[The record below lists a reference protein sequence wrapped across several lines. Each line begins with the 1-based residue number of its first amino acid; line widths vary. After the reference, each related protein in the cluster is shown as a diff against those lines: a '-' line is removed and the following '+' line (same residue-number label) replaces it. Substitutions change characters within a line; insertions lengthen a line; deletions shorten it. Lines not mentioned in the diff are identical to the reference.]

1 MPLPGDLDP
10 GATLVGIHGR
20 AAAVLPWPLVVRH
33 GFIMGPSDSGKTRG
47 FFLPNCLLNRAG
59 SFVATDP
66 KGELW
71 AHTSGAH
78 EHAWRFAPSQPDMSR
93 PFNSIPLCR
102 DETATRL
109 AAMAAIQHDEDR
121 LEQKYWVNNKLALCT
136 ALFAHAAHSDVP
148 TLATVYNLL
157 EARPARPAGG
167 VAVPR
172 SAPRST

>member
-1 MPLPGDLDP
+1 
-10 GATLVGIHGR
+10 
-20 AAAVLPWPLVVRH
+20 VLPWPLVVRH